1 MGFAVRGSTGFDTS
15 MLNVLEDHRGDIARL
30 CSRVGARR
38 LDVFGSA
45 TRADFDQAESD
56 LDFVVD
62 FDALPPTQYADA
74 YFTLKEGLEAML
86 GRRVDLVTE
95 AGLENPYFRERILGE
110 RQPLYAP

>member
-1 MGFAVRGSTGFDTS
+1 MGFAAGEKTGFDTS

-45 TRADFDQAESD
+45 TRADFDHAESD

-62 FDALPPTQYADA
+62 FDPLPPTQYADA

-86 GRRVDLVTE
+86 GRPVDLVTE
-95 AGLENPYFRERILGE
+95 AGLENPYFRARVLGE
-110 RQPLYAP
+110 RQPLYAR